1 MTGSSSMPAA
11 ITGEATS
18 PEHAGQ
24 EQAALQE
31 MTYAEAVREALRE
44 EMRRD
49 PRVFLMGEDIG
60 IYGGAFGVTYGLY
73 DEFGEE
79 RVRDTPISEAAIAGC
94 AIGAALTGMRPVAEF
109 QFSDFMALGM
119 DQIVNQG
126 AKLRFMFGG
135 KAQVP
140 VVFRAPLGSGTGAA
154 AQHSQSL
161 EAWFA
166 HVPGLKV
173 VLPSTPAD
181 VKGLLISSIRDPNPV
196 IFLEHKV
203 LYRQK
208 GLVPR
213 GEWTVPL
220 GQAEVKRP
228 GRDLTIIA
236 LSIMVPR
243 ALAAAAR
250 LAEEGIEAEVVDPR
264 TLRPLDTQTLVASA
278 RKTGRVLIVH
288 EAVLTGGFGG
298 EIAARIAASEAFY
311 YLDAPIMRL
320 GGAEIPIPYNTLL
333 ERCATPQEEDIYQA
347 AHQLLQTK
355 PL

>member
-1 MTGSSSMPAA
+1 MTTTSTSSHIEPLVPAVPAA
-11 ITGEATS
+11 SDPQLG
-18 PEHAGQ
+18 
-24 EQAALQE
+24 E
-31 MTYAEAVREALRE
+31 MTYAEAIRDALHE
-44 EMRRD
+44 EMARD
-49 PRVFLMGEDIG
+49 SRVFLMGEDIG
-60 IYGGAFGVTYGLY
+60 IYGGAFGVTRGLFE
-73 DEFGEE
+73 EFGEA

-94 AIGAALTGMRPVAEF
+94 AIGAALIGMRPVAEF
-109 QFSDFMALGM
+109 QFSDFMAIAM

-135 KAQVP
+135 KAEVP

-181 VKGLLISSIRDPNPV
+181 AKGLLISAIRDPNPV

-203 LYRQK
+203 LYKQK
-208 GLVPR
+208 GMVPT
-213 GEWTVPL
+213 GNWQVPL
-220 GQAEVKRP
+220 SKADIKRT
-228 GRDLTIIA
+228 GKDLTIIA
-236 LSIMVPR
+236 LSIMVSR
-243 ALAAAAR
+243 ALSVADR
-250 LAEEGIEAEVVDPR
+250 LAQEGIEAEVIDPR
-264 TLRPLDTQTLVASA
+264 TLRPLDEETLVASA

-288 EAVLTGGFGG
+288 EAVLSGGFGG
-298 EIAARIAASEAFY
+298 EIAARLAASEAFY

-320 GGAEIPIPYNTLL
+320 GGAEVPIPYNPML
-333 ERCATPQEEDIYQA
+333 EKRATPQEDDIYNA
-347 AHQLLQTK
+347 ARKLMQRK

>member
-1 MTGSSSMPAA
+1 MTISQTPVDVMPHTATNT
-11 ITGEATS
+11 IT
-18 PEHAGQ
+18 P
-24 EQAALQE
+24 QASLQE
-31 MTYAEAVREALRE
+31 MTYAEAVRLALRE
-44 EMRRD
+44 EMQRD

-60 IYGGAFGVTYGLY
+60 IYGGAFGVTRGLLE
-73 DEFGEE
+73 EFGDE

-94 AIGAALTGMRPVAEF
+94 AIGAALTGVRPVAEF
-109 QFSDFMALGM
+109 QFSDFMGIAM

-135 KAQVP
+135 KAEVP

-181 VKGLLISSIRDPNPV
+181 AKGLLIAAIRDPNPV

-203 LYRQK
+203 LYKNK
-208 GLVPR
+208 GMVPL
-213 GEWTVPL
+213 GEWSLPL
-220 GQAEVKRP
+220 GQADVKRT
-228 GRDLTIIA
+228 GKDLTIIA

-243 ALAAAAR
+243 ALAVADR
-250 LAEEGIEAEVVDPR
+250 LAQEGIEAEVIDPQ
-264 TLRPLDTQTLVASA
+264 TIRPLDEATLVASA

-288 EAVLTGGFGG
+288 EAVQSGGFGG
-298 EIAARIAASEAFY
+298 EIAARLAASEAFY

-320 GGAEIPIPYNTLL
+320 GGAEVPIPYNPVL
-333 ERCATPQEEDIYQA
+333 EKRATPQEDDIYQA
-347 AHQLLQTK
+347 AHRLLQRK
-355 PL
+355 PV

>member
-1 MTGSSSMPAA
+1 MT
-11 ITGEATS
+11 TTS
-18 PEHAGQ
+18 PTSHLEPQVPAVSDTATPQ
-24 EQAALQE
+24 LQE
-31 MTYAEAVREALRE
+31 MTYAEAIRDALRE
-44 EMRRD
+44 AMTRD
-49 PRVFLMGEDIG
+49 ERVFLMGEDIG
-60 IYGGAFGVTYGLY
+60 IYGGAFGVTRGLFE
-73 DEFGEE
+73 EFGEE

-94 AIGAALTGMRPVAEF
+94 AIGAALIGMRPVAEF
-109 QFSDFMALGM
+109 QFSDFMAIAM

-135 KAQVP
+135 KAEVP

-181 VKGLLISSIRDPNPV
+181 AKGLLIASINDPNPV

-203 LYRQK
+203 LYKQK
-208 GLVPR
+208 GMVPT
-213 GEWTVPL
+213 GNWQVPL
-220 GQAEVKRP
+220 SKADIKRT
-228 GRDLTIIA
+228 GKDLTIIA

-243 ALAAAAR
+243 ALAVADR
-250 LAEEGIEAEVVDPR
+250 LAQEGIEAEVIDPR
-264 TLRPLDTQTLVASA
+264 TIRPLDEETLVASA

-288 EAVLTGGFGG
+288 EAVLSGGFGG
-298 EIAARIAASEAFY
+298 EIAARLAESEAFY

-320 GGAEIPIPYNTLL
+320 GGAEVPIPYNPVL
-333 ERCATPQEEDIYQA
+333 EKRATPQEDDIYATARKLVQR
-347 AHQLLQTK
+347 K
-355 PL
+355 PH

>member
-1 MTGSSSMPAA
+1 MTISQQSPSVTTTSSTS
-11 ITGEATS
+11 AT
-18 PEHAGQ
+18 ETEG
-24 EQAALQE
+24 LFQE
-31 MTYAEAVREALRE
+31 MTYAEAVRAALRE
-44 EMRRD
+44 EMQRD
-49 PRVFLMGEDIG
+49 ERVFLMGEDIG
-60 IYGGAFGVTYGLY
+60 IYGGAFGVTRGLFE
-73 DEFGEE
+73 EFGEK
-79 RVRDTPISEAAIAGC
+79 RVRDTPISEAVIAGA

-109 QFSDFMALGM
+109 QFSDFMAIGM

-126 AKLRFMFGG
+126 AKIRFMLGG

-140 VVFRAPLGSGTGAA
+140 VVFRGPLGSGTGAA

-181 VKGLLISSIRDPNPV
+181 VKGLLSASIRDLNPV

-208 GLVPR
+208 GM
-213 GEWTVPL
+213 VPL
-220 GQAEVKRP
+220 GEWEIPLGKAEVKRP
-228 GRDLTIIA
+228 GKDLTIIA

-243 ALAAAAR
+243 ALAVAER
-250 LAEEGIEAEVVDPR
+250 LAQEGIEAEVIDPR
-264 TLRPLDTQTLVASA
+264 TLRPLDEETLVNSA
-278 RKTGRVLIVH
+278 YKTGHVLIVH

-298 EIAARIAASEAFY
+298 EIAARIAASRAFY

-320 GGAEIPIPYNTLL
+320 GGAESPIPFNPIL
-333 ERCATPQEEDIYQA
+333 EKRATPQEEDIYQA
-347 AHQLLQTK
+347 AHRLLQQK
-355 PL
+355 PM

>member
-1 MTGSSSMPAA
+1 MTISQHQPVPSAAASTAESSM
-11 ITGEATS
+11 
-18 PEHAGQ
+18 
-24 EQAALQE
+24 QE
-31 MTYAEAVREALRE
+31 MTYAEAIRQTLRE
-44 EMRRD
+44 EMQRD
-49 PRVFLMGEDIG
+49 ERVFLMGEDIG
-60 IYGGAFGVTYGLY
+60 IYGGAFGVTRGLVE
-73 DEFGEE
+73 EFGEK

-94 AIGAALTGMRPVAEF
+94 AIGAALTGSRPVAEF
-109 QFSDFMALGM
+109 QFSDFMAIAM

-126 AKLRFMFGG
+126 AKIRFMFGG
-135 KAQVP
+135 KAEVP

-181 VKGLLISSIRDPNPV
+181 AKGLLSAAIRDPNPV

-208 GLVPR
+208 GLVPQ
-213 GEWTVPL
+213 GDWQIAL
-220 GQAEVKRP
+220 GQADVKRS
-228 GRDLTIIA
+228 GKDLTIIA

-243 ALAAAAR
+243 ALAAAER
-250 LAEEGIEAEVVDPR
+250 LAQEGIEAEVIDPR
-264 TLRPLDTQTLVASA
+264 TLRPLDEETLVASVA
-278 RKTGRVLIVH
+278 KTGRALIVH

-298 EIAARIAASEAFY
+298 EIAARLAASRAFY

-320 GGAEIPIPYNTLL
+320 GGAEVPIPYHPVL
-333 ERCATPQEEDIYQA
+333 EKRATPQEEDIYQA
-347 AHQLLQTK
+347 ARTLMRQK
-355 PL
+355 PE

>member
-1 MTGSSSMPAA
+1 MS
-11 ITGEATS
+11 ITQLPPSEMQGQTEAQ
-18 PEHAGQ
+18 PEM
-24 EQAALQE
+24 QE
-31 MTYAEAVREALRE
+31 MTYAEALREAMRE
-44 EMRRD
+44 EMQHD

-60 IYGGAFGVTYGLY
+60 IYGGAFGVTRGLY
-73 DEFGEE
+73 EEFGAE

-94 AIGAALTGMRPVAEF
+94 AIGAALIGSRPIAEF
-109 QFSDFMALGM
+109 QFSDFIAIAM

-135 KAQVP
+135 KAEVP

-181 VKGLLISSIRDPNPV
+181 AKGLLSAAVHDLNPV

-203 LYRQK
+203 LYRSK
-208 GLVPR
+208 GMVPV
-213 GEWTVPL
+213 GNWQVPL
-220 GQAEVKRP
+220 GRADVKRN
-228 GRDLTIIA
+228 GTHLTIIA

-243 ALAAAAR
+243 ALAVAER
-250 LAEEGIEAEVVDPR
+250 LAQEGIEAEVIDPR
-264 TLRPLDTQTLVASA
+264 TIRPLDEKTLVASA

-288 EAVLTGGFGG
+288 EAVLSGGFGG
-298 EIAARIAASEAFY
+298 EIAARLAASDAFY

-320 GGAEIPIPYNTLL
+320 GGAEIPIPYNPTLEKL
-333 ERCATPQEEDIYQA
+333 ATPQEEDIYQA
-347 AHQLLQTK
+347 AHKLLQRK
-355 PL
+355 PV

>member
-1 MTGSSSMPAA
+1 MSTPPLSSLARPV
-11 ITGEATS
+11 E
-18 PEHAGQ
+18 EQ
-24 EQAALQE
+24 QAASEVQE
-31 MTYAEAVREALRE
+31 MTYAEAIRDALRE
-44 EMRRD
+44 EMQRD

-60 IYGGAFGVTYGLY
+60 IYGGAFGVTRGLIE
-73 DEFGEE
+73 EFGEE
-79 RVRDTPISEAAIAGC
+79 RVRDTPISEAAIAGS

-109 QFSDFMALGM
+109 QFSDFMAIAM

-135 KAQVP
+135 KATVP

-181 VKGLLISSIRDPNPV
+181 ARGLLISAIRDPNPV

-203 LYRQK
+203 LYKQR
-208 GLVPR
+208 GPVPR
-213 GEWTVPL
+213 GGWQVPL

-228 GRDLTIIA
+228 GKDLTIVA

-243 ALAAAAR
+243 ALAVAKR
-250 LAEEGIEAEVVDPR
+250 LAQEDIEAEVIDPR
-264 TLRPLDTQTLVASA
+264 TLRPLDEVTLVASA

-320 GGAEIPIPYNTLL
+320 GGVETPIPYNPKL
-333 ERCATPQEEDIYQA
+333 EQRATPQEEDIYRA
-347 AHQLLQTK
+347 AHQLIQRT

>member
-1 MTGSSSMPAA
+1 MT
-11 ITGEATS
+11 TTS
-18 PEHAGQ
+18 PIEP
-24 EQAALQE
+24 QAPTILDAATPQLRE
-31 MTYAEAVREALRE
+31 MTYAEAIRDALRE
-44 EMRRD
+44 EMLRD

-60 IYGGAFGVTYGLY
+60 IYGGAFGVTRGLFE
-73 DEFGEE
+73 EFGEE

-94 AIGAALTGMRPVAEF
+94 AIGSALIGMRPVAEF
-109 QFSDFMALGM
+109 QFSDFMAIAM

-135 KAQVP
+135 KAEVP

-181 VKGLLISSIRDPNPV
+181 AKGLLISAIHDPNPV

-203 LYRQK
+203 LYKQK
-208 GLVPR
+208 GMVPT
-213 GEWTVPL
+213 GNWQIPL
-220 GQAEVKRP
+220 SKADIKRT
-228 GRDLTIIA
+228 GKDLTIIA

-243 ALAAAAR
+243 ALAVADR
-250 LAEEGIEAEVVDPR
+250 LAHEGIEAEVIDPR
-264 TLRPLDTQTLVASA
+264 TLRPLDEETLVASV

-298 EIAARIAASEAFY
+298 EIAARLAASEAFY

-320 GGAEIPIPYNTLL
+320 GGAEIPIPYNPVL
-333 ERCATPQEEDIYQA
+333 EKRATPQEDDIYSA
-347 AHQLLQTK
+347 ARTLVQRK

>member
-1 MTGSSSMPAA
+1 MTISHPHALSSTATGPA
-11 ITGEATS
+11 TQQMTYGEAIRR
-18 PEHAGQ
+18 AI
-24 EQAALQE
+24 
-31 MTYAEAVREALRE
+31 RE
-44 EMRRD
+44 EMASD

-60 IYGGAFGVTYGLY
+60 IYGGAFGVTKGLLE
-73 DEFGEE
+73 EFGEE
-79 RVRDTPISEAAIAGC
+79 RVRDTPISELAIAGC
-94 AIGAALTGMRPVAEF
+94 AIGAALSGMRPVTEF
-109 QFSDFMALGM
+109 QFSDFMMLAM

-140 VVFRAPLGSGTGAA
+140 VVFRAPLGSGAGLA

-173 VLPSTPAD
+173 VLPATPAD
-181 VKGLLISSIRDPNPV
+181 AYGLLRAAIHEPNIV

-203 LYRQK
+203 LYGRQ
-208 GLVPR
+208 GMVPS
-213 GEWTVPL
+213 EAYETPL
-220 GQAEVKRP
+220 GKASVLREGQH
-228 GRDLTIIA
+228 LTIIA
-236 LSIMVPR
+236 LSIMVQR
-243 ALAAAAR
+243 ALAVAER
-250 LAEEGIEAEVVDPR
+250 LAQEGIEAEVIDPR
-264 TLRPLDTQTLVASA
+264 TLRPLDEETLITSA

-320 GGAEIPIPYNTLL
+320 GGAEIPMPYQVKL
-333 ERCATPQEEDIYQA
+333 EKCATPQEEDIYRV
-347 AHQLLQTK
+347 AHLLLQK
-355 PL
+355 QPI